1 MSNVNNTDLIQQL
14 KILGRLEDSF
24 GGYKRFTTP
33 IDSATGPKQSS
44 NLRRLNY
51 MLWMTGFF
59 RREKQKVLTQL
70 PDKMRQY
77 ITCDITNRE
86 EYNAAEKDIIKYMRQ
101 YKNADDDKIART
113 MRGEVMVRLGQLK
126 AISARGKNQ
135 KPFLTSFTM
144 LSTAVKS

>member
-1 MSNVNNTDLIQQL
+1 
-14 KILGRLEDSF
+14 
-24 GGYKRFTTP
+24 
-33 IDSATGPKQSS
+33 
-44 NLRRLNY
+44 
-51 MLWMTGFF
+51 MTGFF

-86 EYNAAEKDIIKYMRQ
+86 EYNAAGEGHHQIYASG

-126 AISARGKNQ
+126 AISARGKI
-135 KPFLTSFTM
+135 
-144 LSTAVKS
+144 KSRF